1 MAKNVLDLLMWH
13 PKWDI
18 EECVISYVHRGAQ
31 RNLKTINGSE
41 ISRLERGFIILKD
54 GRSIPC
60 HQMGEDHIMMQQF
73 HLARNMRS
81 G

>member
-54 GRSIPC
+54 GRSIPYHRVVKIVC
-60 HQMGEDHIMMQQF
+60 GDSFIWKKQEKG
-73 HLARNMRS
+73 
-81 G
+81 

>member
-18 EECVISYVHRGAQ
+18 ERCRISYLHRGAS
-31 RNLKTINGSE
+31 RNLKTIRGSDIE
-41 ISRLERGFIILKD
+41 RLERGFMILRD
-54 GRSIPC
+54 GSSIPYHRVVKIVC
-60 HQMGEDHIMMQQF
+60 DNSFIWKKQKKGI
-73 HLARNMRS
+73 